1 MIVLISPENDIPNE
15 LQILHRLFEN
25 GLQCFHLRK
34 PKRSMGDYEKYLS
47 QLEKNF
53 QNRVVVHEHYEL
65 LEKYD
70 LRGGIHFPER
80 TRNQLIDKC
89 KINLNLKLTKTSE
102 NIDIQSDKNK
112 SISTSFHEVSV
123 LEQCPVPFDYQ
134 FLSPVFT
141 SISKENYRGKQFD
154 VNSIS
159 KKVIGLGGIDKSN
172 IGQLKKLGYS
182 GAALMGG
189 IWKSASP
196 IADFKEM
203 QQHF

>member
-15 LQILHRLFEN
+15 LPLLHQLFEE

-34 PKRSMGDYEKYLS
+34 PKRSIGDYEKYLS
-47 QLEKNF
+47 QLDEKYHHK
-53 QNRVVVHEHYEL
+53 VVIHEHYQL
-65 LEKYD
+65 LNKFD
-70 LRGGIHFPER
+70 LKGIHFPER
-80 TRNQLIDKC
+80 TRNQLLSDNKIHLNYRFVKTTETIDFQ
-89 KINLNLKLTKTSE
+89 I
-102 NIDIQSDKNK
+102 DKNK
-112 SISTSFHEVSV
+112 TSSTSFHDISV
-123 LEQCPVPFDYQ
+123 LEQCPIAFDYQ

-172 IGQLKKLGYS
+172 IGKLQKLGYS

-189 IWKSASP
+189 IWKSPSP
-196 IADFKEM
+196 MADFKEM

>member
-70 LRGGIHFPER
+70 LRGIHFPEG
-80 TRNQLIDKC
+80 TRNQLLSDR
-89 KINLNLKLTKTSE
+89 KIHLNYKFIKATEIFDFQLNK
-102 NIDIQSDKNK
+102 NI

-159 KKVIGLGGIDKSN
+159 KQVIGLGGIDKSN

>member
-1 MIVLISPENDIPNE
+1 MIVLISPENSLPNE
-15 LQILHRLFEN
+15 LQILHQLFEE

-34 PKRSMGDYEKYLS
+34 PKRSKGDYEKYLS
-47 QLEKNF
+47 QLDENF

-70 LRGGIHFPER
+70 LKGIHFPER
-80 TRNQLIDKC
+80 TRNQLLSDRKID
-89 KINLNLKLTKTSE
+89 LNDRLMKTAE
-102 NIDIQSDKNK
+102 GFDFQTDANK
-112 SISTSFHEVSV
+112 TISTSFHEVSE
-123 LEQCPVPFDYQ
+123 LEKCSISFDYQ

-141 SISKENYRGKQFD
+141 SISKENYTGKQFD
-154 VNSIS
+154 VKSIS

-172 IGQLKKLGYS
+172 IGQLKELGYS

-189 IWKSASP
+189 IWKSSSP

>member
-1 MIVLISPENDIPNE
+1 MIVLISPETDIPNE
-15 LQILHRLFEN
+15 LQILHRLFEE

-34 PKRSMGDYEKYLS
+34 PKRSRGDYEKYLS
-47 QLEKNF
+47 RLDKNF
-53 QNRVVVHEHYEL
+53 QNRIVVHEHYDL

-70 LRGGIHFPER
+70 LRGIHFPED
-80 TRNQLIDKC
+80 TRNQLIHNH

-102 NIDIQSDKNK
+102 NIDIQSDKNT
-112 SISTSFHEVSV
+112 SISTSFHDISV
-123 LEQCPVPFDYQ
+123 MEQCPVPFDYQ

-141 SISKENYRGKQFD
+141 SISKGNYRGKQFD

-196 IADFKEM
+196 IADFNEM